1 MHGLPALITDP
12 DIILGYLSDASN
24 THGRAEAL
32 AVPADAAEVAAT
44 LRWAQDRGLPVTI
57 TARRTG
63 TTGAAVP
70 DGGLLLSTER
80 LSVIEGPAVV
90 GGGALLGPHQDALEA
105 AGLHFPPDPTS
116 RYECSVGGAIVCNAS
131 GARSFRYGATRGWIE
146 WVDVVLPTGERL
158 ERVTRDTA
166 PPPSWP
172 PLRWDEPAVKTAA
185 GYAPADNLLDLLI
198 GSEGTLGVITRA
210 GLRLRPAPAGVLTLL
225 AFFPDLDTTLRFVDR
240 ARAGAD
246 RARAPRTAPGPLNPR
261 AIEYFDPQALE
272 MIRTRVELPPGATD
286 ALLLEVEHEGEPPLE
301 LWFDALVAGGALAE
315 HTVVAED
322 EQGQR
327 RLAAIRHALPAGTNE
342 RVVAN
347 RMPKIG
353 TDFAVPD
360 AALAEMMA
368 AYRAVTLPHV
378 CFGHIGDNHLH
389 LNLLPRDADELAEAR
404 ATYRR
409 LAERAVALG
418 GTVSAEHGV
427 GKLKRALLAHQV
439 GPETLRAFAALKAAA
454 DPAWILGRGTLLEA
468 PPARG
473 GAV

>member
-1 MHGLPALITDP
+1 MSSKPALITDP
-12 DIILGYLSDASN
+12 DIILGYLTDASN
-24 THGRAEAL
+24 TQGRAEAL
-32 AVPADAAEVAAT
+32 AVPADVDALAAT
-44 LRWAQDRGLPVTI
+44 LRWAQDRGMPVTV

-80 LSVIEGPAVV
+80 LSVIEAPHIV
-90 GGGALLGPHQDALEA
+90 GGGALLGPHQDALEV

-131 GARSFRYGATRGWIE
+131 GARSFRYGATRGWID

-158 ERVTRDTA
+158 ERVSRDT
-166 PPPSWP
+166 PLPSGWP
-172 PLRWDEPAVKTAA
+172 RLRWSEPPVKTAA

-210 GLRLRPAPAGVLTLL
+210 GLRLRPAPAGVLTML
-225 AFFPDLDTTLRFVDR
+225 AFFPDLETTLRFVDQ
-240 ARAGAD
+240 ARSGAD
-246 RARAPRTAPGPLNPR
+246 RARAPRPSPGPLNPR
-261 AIEYFDPQALE
+261 AIEYFDPHALE
-272 MIRTRVELPPGATD
+272 MIRSRVDLPAGATD
-286 ALLLEVEHEGEPPLE
+286 ALLLEVEHEGEAPLDR
-301 LWFDALVAGGALAE
+301 WFDALVEGGALAE

-347 RMPKIG
+347 RMPKVG

-368 AYRAVTLPHV
+368 AYRAVSLPHV

-389 LNLLPRDADELAEAR
+389 LNLLPRDAAELAEAR
-404 ATYRR
+404 STYRR

-418 GTVSAEHGV
+418 GTVSAEHGI

-439 GPETLRAFAALKAAA
+439 GPETLAAFATLKAAA

-468 PPARG
+468 PPAPG